1 MIRRPPRSTL
11 FPYTT
16 LFRSQGIGGHR
27 LNAPL
32 TGERR
37 GGGSLE
43 TAHGGEA
50 TARRHPEHF
59 AAQGRDLRGE
69 IGRCRAPERDAGPVA
84 CRRATGNGGQLGSPR
99 GGRPAAAGGWN
110 TRAGPAP

>member
-1 MIRRPPRSTL
+1 MDAAGLRRR
-11 FPYTT
+11 
-16 LFRSQGIGGHR
+16 FRGQQRHVERDQGIGGHR

-69 IGRCRAPERDAGPVA
+69 IGRYRAAERDDVTVV
-84 CRRATGNGGQLGSPR
+84 CRRATGNGGELGSSCDGCR
-99 GGRPAAAGGWN
+99 AA
-110 TRAGPAP
+110 RL